1 MRGNVVNPFWS
12 NIFRGARDQD
22 SLAYFLGTV
31 PIFRNLNRRD
41 LGFLETIVH
50 VRNYHADEIIFEQ
63 GDIGSGMYAIRS
75 GQVVIYQ
82 HNELG
87 REEEVAVLEPGDF
100 FGEVALTAS
109 RPRLAS
115 ARTTE
120 QTVLVGLFRSDLLD
134 AVRKHSSIAS
144 KILLGLTRV
153 ISDRLR
159 QSNLK
164 LQELQRQVESAKE
177 QPAP

>member
-1 MRGNVVNPFWS
+1 MNPFWS
-12 NIFRGARDQD
+12 NIFRGAGDKD
-22 SLAYFLGTV
+22 TLAYFLGTV
-31 PIFRNLNRRD
+31 PIFSKLNRRD

-50 VRNYHADEIIFEQ
+50 VRNYRADEIVFEE

-75 GQVVIYQ
+75 GQVLIFN
-82 HNELG
+82 HDEHG
-87 REEEVAVLEPGDF
+87 REAEVAVLEAGDF

-134 AVRKHSSIAS
+134 AVRKHPSTAS

-153 ISDRLR
+153 LSDRLH
-159 QSNLK
+159 QGNLRM
-164 LQELQRQVESAKE
+164 QELLRQQASNKE
-177 QPAP
+177 QSAP